1 MKRIR
6 MPGFMKAL
14 PLLAALSAAAVGA
27 GAHELSARECME
39 GADYIRH
46 AALSRDG
53 GMPEAA
59 FMDVFERDMQ
69 LIARVPPSLRWFVQ
83 DEDDEALLRA
93 ALDEVFSR
101 PQSPQQ
107 HALDFARACVPR
119 TGEWKAFGFEQI

>member
-6 MPGFMKAL
+6 MPGFMKGLAL
-14 PLLAALSAAAVGA
+14 LSALSAAVAGA

-39 GADYIRH
+39 GADYIRN

-53 GMPEAA
+53 GMTEAA

-83 DEDDEALLRA
+83 DDEDEALLRA

-101 PQSPQQ
+101 PQAPQQ

-119 TGEWKAFGFEQI
+119 TGEWKSLGYQQI